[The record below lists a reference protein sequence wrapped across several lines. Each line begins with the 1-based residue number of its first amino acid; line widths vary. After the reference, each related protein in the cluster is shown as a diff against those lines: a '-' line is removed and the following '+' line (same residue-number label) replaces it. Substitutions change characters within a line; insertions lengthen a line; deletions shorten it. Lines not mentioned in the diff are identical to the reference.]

1 MKGGFYLQFKTLG
14 CLWPLKKEQWKGR
27 NSRVL
32 RGEGAVG
39 KGGQKRSSGS
49 KRAGEGGK
57 FRWALPGG
65 SWWT

>member
-32 RGEGAVG
+32 RGGAVG